1 MSPVPVRVSRPP
13 DLPPL
18 DVAARLDRL
27 RASLGAAG
35 VPGLLVTHRP
45 NVRYLTG
52 FTGSAG
58 MLLVPTDADAVLVT
72 DGRYAEQATGQVRE
86 AGVPAE
92 IEVAATQVDQHR
104 LLAGAAHGL
113 GRLGLEAH
121 AVTWAVQRALS
132 ERLAPVEIVPTEGL
146 VEALRRV
153 KDAGEVAR
161 IRAACAVADEAL
173 AEVLPVLA
181 ERPTEAELA
190 LALEVAMRRRGAS
203 GPSFETIVAS
213 GPNSSRPHARP
224 SDRVVG
230 PAELVVIDF
239 GCVVDGYCSD
249 CTRTVSVGDP
259 GDDAR
264 RLHRVVLDAQRAGRE
279 AVRAGAECAA
289 IDRAARSVI
298 EAAGLGEAFPHST
311 GHGLGLEVHEAPRLA
326 STSRDT
332 VAAGSVVTVEP
343 GVYLPGTGGVRI
355 EDTVV
360 VTDEGAESLTASPK
374 DLVL

>member
-264 RLHRVVLDAQRAGRE
+264 RFHRVVLEAQRAGRE

-355 EDTVV
+355 EDTVA
-360 VTDEGAESLTASPK
+360 VTDEGAEPLTASPK